1 MSEQN
6 FWVAQAVWSWPYEA
20 EFQIV
25 FISSRR
31 KDAEVDVERLKSD
44 PCCVHVADTIERLPM
59 RAIMEKLKGEAA
71 AALGSEILGLIQKGR
86 E

>member
-6 FWVAQAVWSWPYEA
+6 FWVVQAVWSWPDEA

-31 KDAEVDVERLKSD
+31 KDAEVEVKRLKSD
-44 PCCVHVADTIERLPM
+44 PCCVHVADTIEHLPM
-59 RAIMEKLKGEAA
+59 RVILEHLKCDAA